1 VQLKSLASSQLGVVN
16 FFIAAD
22 FRVSQAGRPG
32 FLLGGVQWGYFLQK
46 NIFV

>member
-1 VQLKSLASSQLGVVN
+1 VN

-46 NIFV
+46 TFLFKASRVPVVM